1 MSTAH
6 SQVDTSEYSLECIRQ
21 VPNDDGNVDSA
32 PDSVDQNYAL
42 TRELSGTRL
51 TD

>member
-1 MSTAH
+1 MNTAR
-6 SQVDTSEYSLECIRQ
+6 SQMDTAEYSLECIRQ

-32 PDSVDQNYAL
+32 LDIADQNYAL
-42 TRELSGTRL
+42 TRELSGTCL